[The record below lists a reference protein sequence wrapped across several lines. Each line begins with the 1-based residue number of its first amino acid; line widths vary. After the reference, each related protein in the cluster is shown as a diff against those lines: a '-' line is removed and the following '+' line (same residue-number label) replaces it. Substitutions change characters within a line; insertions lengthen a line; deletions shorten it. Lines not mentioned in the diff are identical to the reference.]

1 MSTDQNP
8 STPSSGAEAP
18 PRAAQDAAPQAAG
31 SGASSESERALGRRH
46 SHRSVPA
53 RGSGRPGEPETEQ
66 LAGPGTSGTSWTG
79 DPDRPPSGGR
89 ARQASPRGQI
99 DSRGPR
105 FGAWITSFLLA
116 VDIVL
121 ALVGLR
127 WTALI
132 LLGVIAVIFALGATG
147 SAAHPWNALFRRV
160 VRPRLAPPKETEDPA
175 PPRFAQLV
183 GLVIT
188 GIGLVLG
195 IVGVTPAV
203 PIAAGLAF
211 IAAFLNALVGLCLGC
226 ELYGLLVRAGAIRRS
241 AAA

>member
-1 MSTDQNP
+1 MSTDQNSPLDAEP
-8 STPSSGAEAP
+8 S
-18 PRAAQDAAPQAAG
+18 
-31 SGASSESERALGRRH
+31 
-46 SHRSVPA
+46 
-53 RGSGRPGEPETEQ
+53 
-66 LAGPGTSGTSWTG
+66 
-79 DPDRPPSGGR
+79 PDTSGGR
-89 ARQASPRGQI
+89 PQEGRPQPRGRAGQI

-127 WTALI
+127 WTALT

-147 SAAHPWNALFRRV
+147 SSAHPWNALFRHA

-188 GIGLVLG
+188 GIGFIIG
-195 IVGVTPAV
+195 IIGVTPAV

-211 IAAFLNALVGLCLGC
+211 IAAFLNAAIGLCLGC
-226 ELYGLLVRAGAIRRS
+226 QLYGLLVRAGAIRGS
-241 AAA
+241 STA